1 MSLSRQCSSSAMIRI
16 DAAPV
21 GALHDPQS
29 CTGLD
34 DARVYP
40 GIEGQSGVE
49 HTANVVEELL

>member
-1 MSLSRQCSSSAMIRI
+1 MIRI

-49 HTANVVEELL
+49 HTANVVDELL